1 VVSRGDESVH
11 QLSRPGSPACG
22 IGGATARRDL
32 PTGVA
37 LVKLPDEKLNTD
49 AMKVLKMYGWLGAA
63 AVAGVAVWGALKD
76 KK

>member
-1 VVSRGDESVH
+1 M
-11 QLSRPGSPACG
+11 
-22 IGGATARRDL
+22 
-32 PTGVA
+32 
-37 LVKLPDEKLNTD
+37 KLPDEKLNTD